1 MKYAIV
7 DIETTGGSIAYGRIT
22 EIAIVISDGK
32 KVLNRFSSL
41 VNPNQLIPPNITRL
55 TGIDNEMVADA
66 PLFNE
71 LIPKIDELTKDA
83 VFVAHNVNFDYGF
96 IRESYNRAGEK
107 FQRKKLCTVRLSRK
121 ILPGFY
127 SYSLG
132 KLCAQL
138 DIDIKNRHRA
148 LGDAD
153 ATAILFHYVVKM
165 DHQDFILESLHPRS
179 KEALLPPHL
188 DKQKFE
194 EIPSKM
200 GIYYFFNQKKKV
212 IYIGKANDL
221 KKRVHSHFSGN
232 TNTKSKNNF
241 AENIY
246 DVTYQVCS
254 NELITLLTEA
264 HEVKKHWPI
273 HNRALKKFNLNFGL
287 FYYIDQNN
295 YGRFLLGKSGKNTQP
310 IAQFKTAHESR
321 KFLEDICAAFE
332 LCPKYCSLQTPT
344 SGSCYDYTNGDCN
357 GACADGESAEEYQ
370 KRFEAAVGY
379 IKRENFSYL
388 IVGEGSESHLQSLV
402 LVERGRYKGFGEA
415 PKSIDLKSVEMAIQH
430 INYGYD
436 DQDIQVLIHS
446 YLRKAKE
453 EDVVVLER

>member
-7 DIETTGGSIAYGRIT
+7 DIETTGGSITYGRIT

-32 KVLNRFSSL
+32 KVESRFSTL
-41 VNPNQLIPPNITRL
+41 VNPEQLIPPNITKL
-55 TGIDNEMVADA
+55 TGISNEMVAEA

-138 DIDIKNRHRA
+138 DIEIKNRHRA

-153 ATAILFHYVVKM
+153 ATAILFHYVLKM
-165 DHQDFILESLHPRS
+165 DHQDFVLESLNPRS

-194 EIPSKM
+194 EIPSAM
-200 GIYYFFNQKKKV
+200 GIYYFYNQKKKV

-232 TNTKSKNNF
+232 TNTKSKSNF
-241 AENIY
+241 AEHIY
-246 DVTYQVCS
+246 DVSFQVCS

-264 HEVKKHWPI
+264 HEIKKHWPI

-287 FYYIDQNN
+287 FHYIDQNN
-295 YGRFLLGKSGKNTQP
+295 YGRFILGRSGKHTQP

-321 KFLEDICAAFE
+321 KYLEEICQAFE
-332 LCPKYCSLQTPT
+332 LCPKYCGLQTPA
-344 SGSCYDYTNGDCN
+344 SGSCYDYKTGDCK
-357 GACADGESAEEYQ
+357 GACAEAESAADYQ
-370 KRFEAAVGY
+370 KRFEAALEY
-379 IKRENFSYL
+379 ICHEITSYL
-388 IVGEGSESHLQSLV
+388 IKGEGSEENLQSLV
-402 LVERGRYKGFGEA
+402 LVEKGRYKGFGEA
-415 PKSIDLKSVEMAIQH
+415 PKSVDITSVEMAIQH
-430 INYGYD
+430 IHYGYD

-453 EDVVVLER
+453 EDVVLLEG